1 MFGERHLMPTVT
13 FEVAEMTMKKATTSI
28 SPEAVA
34 QSVLRRGRS
43 GDLTPSEEKAMR
55 MRLGAPPPRT
65 ADLEWVAR
73 GDDDLAIE
81 LLAYEIETYLKLR
94 ERAAQRPAPAPTAS
108 RAKEKIV
115 RALRR
120 KGPTR

>member
-1 MFGERHLMPTVT
+1 MTTAT
-13 FEVAEMTMKKATTSI
+13 FEVAGMTTKKAATSV
-28 SPEAVA
+28 STEAVA
-34 QSVLRRGRS
+34 QSVLRRGRTR
-43 GDLTPSEEKAMR
+43 DLTPSEERTMR
-55 MRLGAPPPRT
+55 MRLGAVPPRT

-81 LLAYEIETYLKLR
+81 LLAYEIEAYLKLR
-94 ERAAQRPAPAPTAS
+94 ERSAQRPAPSPTSS

>member
-1 MFGERHLMPTVT
+1 MPPAT
-13 FEVAEMTMKKATTSI
+13 FEVAEMTMKKATTTV
-28 SPEAVA
+28 SPEAAA
-34 QSVLRRGRS
+34 QSVLRRGRTR
-43 GDLTPSEEKAMR
+43 DLTPSEEKAMR
-55 MRLGAPPPRT
+55 MRLGASPPRT
-65 ADLEWVAR
+65 ADLEWVVG

-81 LLAYEIETYLKLR
+81 LQALEIETYLKLR
-94 ERAAQRPAPAPTAS
+94 ERAAQRRVPAPAAS